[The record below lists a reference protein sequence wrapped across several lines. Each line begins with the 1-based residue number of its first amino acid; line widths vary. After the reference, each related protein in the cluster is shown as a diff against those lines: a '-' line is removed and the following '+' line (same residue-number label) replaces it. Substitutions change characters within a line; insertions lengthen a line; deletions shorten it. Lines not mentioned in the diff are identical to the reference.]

1 MTNINIQIDHQ
12 NMPLSQTGSIGAN
25 QSILALTGNI
35 VKGTVSG
42 LGDKAEVTIGE
53 NRFQVNPDI
62 VKDKKLGD
70 EMRFEVQPSDGKS
83 VVLKAMQDFAGVG
96 NAEAGDTKE
105 QLRNLS
111 QVQIQHNTDQFV
123 NILSESDLKVNVTT
137 EAVNDAK
144 ASAKLSSEDL
154 KMLRQMGIDVNSAD
168 ISHLMGLVNQYHQQQ
183 EGRSFETG
191 SAEVVEQIAK
201 AQNMSKISDG
211 ARRYM
216 MQQGMDLTYENVYKA
231 EYSASTMMPAE
242 GISEQ
247 DWAQLKS
254 QVEARIADMGQTV
267 SDANVAA
274 AKWMLMNGVELNA
287 SNMQLYSQIDT
298 FNENGVD
305 AVQYAQN
312 IVAQLEVG
320 ELADSAPMIGESNAS
335 VAKEVV
341 AQLQQIG
348 SDAVKD
354 VVEKEEAVTVDN
366 LFLAQ
371 RRMEAKVITQE
382 DNPGFSQQGSSGSD
396 SQEKQKQ
403 SGDNKA
409 DSENKNLQEL
419 RLRMTLQAGYRLLN
433 NGVNL
438 RNTELS
444 EMITELNHL
453 EETMVD
459 GLLRDSKVPMTAEN
473 ANLYQDTMV
482 VVDTIPYLPA
492 ASLGAH
498 MSADQALSMT
508 DIYRTG
514 MRYAERY
521 AGTTDQYGNP
531 IRFETVSGVFTSYEE
546 MMTKPRGDMGDSIRK
561 AFSSIPSFLEE
572 LGIEPTKEN
581 EKATRILAYNQ
592 MEITQDN
599 IDRIRELDAKINSVV
614 ESMKPE
620 YVLGMIRDGKNPLT
634 MNLDD
639 MAAEIALQQE
649 IQGEGLEEKYSEFL
663 YRLDRKGEIS
673 QEERDSFIGI
683 YRMLHAIRANDGRD
697 LGSVVRNGQ
706 ELNFEN
712 LLSAHRSRKQQ
723 GMNVGIDDAYGIVS
737 ERYQNGQS
745 ITEQIGAAFVHLMG
759 ADEKETQMN
768 RNALNMQNIQPNP
781 GAIHVTDAEVE
792 TELAQLEQEEFAQLS
807 DVKREAVE
815 LLNRLELP
823 NSKGYLLAAK
833 QMATDS
839 VDLYKEMKKVFRQRG
854 AEGTENFASMETE
867 MLEHI
872 KRMDELFD
880 VNEEVTH
887 AVSMDE
893 GSLDEGMLKDVTE
906 ADAFDLKEAFAQQI
920 HELDEGSTFTLRD
933 MQMVRKMHA
942 MTHIATRQQVKES
955 VYHIPVVVGE
965 EVLTMKVAFA
975 KGEEKGFVAS
985 VATDTFGIIEGKYVV
1000 GESDL
1005 PSARMEI
1012 LCDSEEGRQ
1021 AIAENQSALLDALA
1035 EQGVAANGLDSISS
1049 RTMYEAAKAFVAFV
1063 REIA

>member
-1 MTNINIQIDHQ
+1 MTNINIQIDNQ
-12 NMPLSQTGSIGAN
+12 DYRSSMTGSVNAS
-25 QSILALTGNI
+25 QSLLALSGNV
-35 VKGTVSG
+35 VKGKVSG
-42 LGDKAEVTIGE
+42 LGDQAEVTIGDK
-53 NRFQVNPDI
+53 RFAVTPDI
-62 VKDKKLGD
+62 VKNKKIGD
-70 EMRFEVQPSDGKS
+70 EMQFEVQPSDGKS

-96 NAEAGDTKE
+96 NTEASDTKE

-123 NILSESDLKVNVTT
+123 NILSESDLKVDVTT
-137 EAVNDAK
+137 DAVNDAK

-168 ISHLMGLVNQYHQQQ
+168 ISHLMGLINQYHQQQ
-183 EGRSFETG
+183 DGRSFETG

-201 AQNMSKISDG
+201 AQNMSRISDG

-216 MQQGMDLTYENVYKA
+216 MQQNMNLTYDNVYKA

-247 DWAQLKS
+247 DWAQLQS
-254 QVEARIADMGQTV
+254 QVETRISDMGQTV
-267 SDANVAA
+267 NDANMAA

-287 SNMQLYSQIDT
+287 VNMQLYSQIDT
-298 FNENGVD
+298 FNESGVN
-305 AVQYAQN
+305 AEQYAKN

-320 ELADSAPMIGESNAS
+320 ESAASAPMIGESNAS
-335 VAKEVV
+335 IAKEVL
-341 AQLQQIG
+341 AELQQIG
-348 SDAVKD
+348 SEAVKD
-354 VVEKEEAVTVDN
+354 VVEKEEPVTVQN

-382 DNPGFSQQGSSGSD
+382 DNPGFSQQGSSESN
-396 SQEKQKQ
+396 SQEKQTQ
-403 SGDNKA
+403 NGGNNKLT
-409 DSENKNLQEL
+409 SENKNLQEL

-453 EETMVD
+453 EETMID
-459 GLLRDSKVPMTAEN
+459 GLLRDSKVPMTAQN
-473 ANLYQDTMV
+473 ATLYQDTMV
-482 VVDTIPYLPA
+482 VAETIPYLPA

-498 MSADQALSMT
+498 MSADQALNLT

-521 AGTTDQYGNP
+521 AGTTDQNGNP

-581 EKATRILAYNQ
+581 EKAARILAYNQ
-592 MEITQDN
+592 MELTQEN
-599 IDRIRELDAKINSVV
+599 IDRIRELDLKINSVID
-614 ESMKPE
+614 SLKPE
-620 YVLGMIRDGKNPLT
+620 YVLGMIRDGKNPLA

-639 MAAEIALQQE
+639 MAAEIARQQE
-649 IQGEGLEEKYSEFL
+649 IQGEGLEEKYSEYL
-663 YRLDRKGEIS
+663 YRLDRKGEITA
-673 QEERDSFIGI
+673 EERDSFIGI
-683 YRMLHAIRANDGRD
+683 YRMLHAITSNDGRD

-745 ITEQIGAAFVHLMG
+745 ITAQIGAAFANL
-759 ADEKETQMN
+759 
-768 RNALNMQNIQPNP
+768 
-781 GAIHVTDAEVE
+781 TDAEE
-792 TELAQLEQEEFAQLS
+792 EAELTRLEQEEFAQLS
-807 DVKREAVE
+807 DIKREAVE

-823 NSKGYLLAAK
+823 NSKGYLLAAN

-839 VDLYKEMKKVFRQRG
+839 VDLYKEMKKIFRQRG
-854 AEGTENFASMETE
+854 TEGTESFASIETE
-867 MLEHI
+867 MLEHL
-872 KRMDELFD
+872 KQMDEISD
-880 VNEEVTH
+880 D
-887 AVSMDE
+887 AMQVSDSSSE
-893 GSLDEGMLKDVTE
+893 SEFEDGIK
-906 ADAFDLKEAFAQQI
+906 AFDLKSAFAQQV
-920 HELDEGSTFTLRD
+920 HRLDEGSTFTLRD
-933 MQMVRKMHA
+933 MQMVRQMHA

-955 VYHIPVVVGE
+955 VYHIPVAVGE
-965 EVLTMKVAFA
+965 EVLTMKVQFA
-975 KGEEKGFVAS
+975 KGEERKGFSAKVE
-985 VATDTFGIIEGKYVV
+985 TDAYGVIEGQYVV
-1000 GESDL
+1000 GEET
-1005 PSARMEI
+1005 SAMTI
-1012 LCDSEEGRQ
+1012 LCDSEAGRQ
-1021 AIAENQSALLDALA
+1021 AIADNQSAFLDALA
-1035 EQGVAANGLDSISS
+1035 QQGISAGDMENIS
-1049 RTMYEAAKAFVAFV
+1049 NRTMYEAAKAFVAFV
-1063 REIA
+1063 RAIA